1 VTGTVVDGTVVVEVV
16 VVVVDEVVDTHS
28 PKPNV
33 RLVTVNT
40 PGWQHESVEYCR
52 NANTSPASTVTS
64 PEPVA
69 LL

>member
-16 VVVVDEVVDTHS
+16 GVVVDEVEDAHS

-33 RLVTVNT
+33 RLVMVSR

-52 NANTSPASTVTS
+52 NANTSPASTAIS
-64 PEPVA
+64 PDPVA